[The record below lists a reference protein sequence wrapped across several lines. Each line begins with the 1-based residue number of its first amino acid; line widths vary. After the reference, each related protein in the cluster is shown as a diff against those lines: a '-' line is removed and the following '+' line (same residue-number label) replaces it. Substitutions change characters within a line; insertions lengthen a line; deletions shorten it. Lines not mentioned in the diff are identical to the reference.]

1 MRNRETNE
9 ERVTQTDNQS
19 NYLGAV
25 LPVGIYLSRSGHS
38 VSDFFQES
46 FSCRGLAPG
55 WMKTVGLVFWLE
67 AEHENDDENDLRSQS

>member
-1 MRNRETNE
+1 M
-9 ERVTQTDNQS
+9 
-19 NYLGAV
+19 AV
-25 LPVGIYLSRSGHS
+25 LPVGMF
-38 VSDFFQES
+38 SDFFQQS

>member
-1 MRNRETNE
+1 VRNRETNE

-19 NYLGAV
+19 TQF
-25 LPVGIYLSRSGHS
+25 
-38 VSDFFQES
+38 SDFFEES

-67 AEHENDDENDLRSQS
+67 DEHENDDENDLRSQS